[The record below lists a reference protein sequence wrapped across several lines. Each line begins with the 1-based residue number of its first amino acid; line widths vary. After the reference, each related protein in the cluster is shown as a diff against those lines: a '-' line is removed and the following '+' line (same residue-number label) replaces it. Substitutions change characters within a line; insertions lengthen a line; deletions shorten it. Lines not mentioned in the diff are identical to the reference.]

1 VFRKAQ
7 KKCVW
12 AGNLM
17 AGCAFASMSG
27 VRGFTYIA
35 LECTDRTLCFRV
47 RDLHARGA
55 ATLNT
60 GDSKMSSELGGPLVS
75 RDDLLFGIALMATAA
90 VVLLV
95 AGLFA

>member
-1 VFRKAQ
+1 
-7 KKCVW
+7 
-12 AGNLM
+12 M